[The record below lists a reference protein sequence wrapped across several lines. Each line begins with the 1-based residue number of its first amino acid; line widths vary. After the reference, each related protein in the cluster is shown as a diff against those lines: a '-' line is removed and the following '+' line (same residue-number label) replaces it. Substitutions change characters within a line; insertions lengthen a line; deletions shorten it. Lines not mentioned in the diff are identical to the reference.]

1 VIEIRV
7 PELDSRGEMSGG
19 SGVSEAEIS
28 SWLSPDGSQVACGQ
42 EVLELVLDKV
52 NVTIEAPAA
61 GVLRHRA
68 QPGDI
73 VAAGE
78 VVATIEEERD
88 V

>member
-1 VIEIRV
+1 MIEIRV

-19 SGVSEAEIS
+19 SGVSEAEIA
-28 SWLSPDGSQVACGQ
+28 SWLSPDGSQVTGGQ

-52 NVTIEAPAA
+52 NVMVEAPAS

-73 VAAGE
+73 VAAGD
-78 VVATIEEERD
+78 VVATIEEEQH